1 MGCMK
6 CGREVAE
13 QQVFCESCLEE
24 MKKHPVKPNATVQ
37 LPPRTEAPVVKKKS
51 RRHRDLKAEDLV
63 RRQKITI
70 RCLFAALAVTIAAF
84 AITATM
90 LLKVLHEQGTAPVI
104 GQNYGTIGDTD
115 TN

>member
-24 MKKHPVKPNATVQ
+24 MKKHPVKPNATVH
-37 LPPRTEAPVVKKKS
+37 LPPRAEAPVVKKKV
-51 RRHRDLKAEDLV
+51 RNHWDFKAEDIV
-63 RRQKITI
+63 RRQKLTI
-70 RCLFAALAVTIAAF
+70 RCLLVALTVSLVAF
-84 AITATM
+84 AVTATM
-90 LLKVLHEQGTAPVI
+90 LMKVLHEQGVAPVI
-104 GQNYGTIGDTD
+104 GQNYGTIGETD